1 MSDAGF
7 REPFGEVS
15 APHPTC
21 GGITANYQ
29 ASEWVRLYHSWEIA
43 MYWTMPGTPEAVELA
58 SVNLALSGEGFSPSR
73 QGETWDDVAEDVLR
87 DRAEAWKKLAAL

>member
-1 MSDAGF
+1 
-7 REPFGEVS
+7 
-15 APHPTC
+15 
-21 GGITANYQ
+21 
-29 ASEWVRLYHSWEIA
+29 